1 MKQRGT
7 SEMWQMKGRNSKM
20 GKNGKKGGFGK
31 MPRDFSFF
39 GHREFWFGVSRGLP
53 VNGREKGA
61 EITKCKV

>member
-1 MKQRGT
+1 MWRKIKRMKQRGT

-39 GHREFWFGVSRGLP
+39 GHREF
-53 VNGREKGA
+53 
-61 EITKCKV
+61 